1 VRIERLHLIRYGA
14 LTDREFRFRPGAGLH
29 LLYGPNEAGK
39 SSALAAISDLL
50 FGFSE
55 KRDAPRYDFLHEAKD
70 LRVAASLRA
79 SDGRELVFRRRKGR
93 KNTLLA
99 DDEAEAPL
107 RDDVLAPFLGGLS
120 REVFELSFGLDSA
133 RLKQGGDAL
142 IDGEGGEGGR
152 VFAAASGL
160 HGLNA
165 LRAALE
171 AEADALFAPR
181 ASRDRKVY
189 QVLDRHDAAR
199 RAERDRALRAAE
211 WKRLNAEV
219 EAAEAAVAEA
229 EAALAETGRRATRLR
244 KLLALLPLLSRIGRS
259 EAGLAAFADLAG
271 LPAGLSERIGA
282 ALSACEA
289 SQRALDEATRARD
302 EALARRRAIAV
313 DGTLL
318 AAAGEITALH
328 ARLDAYRQRREQLPR
343 IEGEAEAFERA
354 LLALLDRL
362 GPGAPAVPESEA
374 LRALLP
380 GDAVLADLAARLDEG
395 RDLRRERA
403 DLVALLS
410 REAKALEELERQA
423 GGAPARDPAPLRARL
438 AALAPDIRTLE
449 ERDRLSG
456 EHQRLCRRVAEQL
469 ARLAPPLADPVA
481 DADALAAARLP
492 GIEEMGEHRDRF
504 EALAEDL
511 RRNAERRIAEDE
523 EIARLDIAIAETG
536 RGEDM
541 PSAERIRAARAAR
554 DAALARYVEADAAAR
569 DALRGEVE
577 ALLRA
582 ADGLADRAIAEAD
595 RVSRHAADTARR
607 AALLR
612 QQAGTRGEAERLA
625 GERTRAIAA
634 WKALFAPLGI
644 EPSGVAAMI
653 EWRRA
658 VDRLLEE
665 REEAGAVAARIAALE
680 ATASRV
686 RPPLATLAGE
696 LGLETGEGEDVVL
709 LHRRVAGEL
718 EARGAAF
725 HEGRSLAGRI
735 GDAHARLAE
744 ARERATVLDA
754 ALGRWRERVDAALVA
769 AGGRAGMEMDA
780 AEALLDVW
788 RELPATLR
796 ERDNRAGR
804 VRGMLRDNETFAAE
818 ARALAARLAPDLA
831 PDIAPDP
838 VGQGLA
844 DAAPDRLVAELQKRL
859 EGERVALT
867 RAEAADEA
875 LQRAGEGL
883 ERAQGAHQA
892 AAAARAELVAGL
904 PETLQDADLAALA
917 GRLAERDKLGRA
929 LAEDL
934 ALFDETAEGE
944 ARADVAAELEG
955 FDPEAAR
962 AELALLDSEGESRT
976 GALKEAHGRA
986 QQALADR
993 RAAEAGEGAE
1003 SAAFERLSAEAEL
1016 VELGRQW
1023 FVTRLASLLLSG
1035 ALEHHRAR
1043 QGDPLLASAGELF
1056 GSLTQGAFG
1065 GVLREFGEDD
1075 RPRLLARRAGGEL
1088 VGLDGLSE
1096 GTRDQLYLA
1105 LRLAFLADYSA
1116 RAEAAPFIGD
1126 DLFQSFDDARTAAGL
1141 RTLAGQSQVIQPILF
1156 THHASVVDIAR
1167 RELGD
1172 RLDLLEF

>member
-1 VRIERLHLIRYGA
+1 MRFERLHLIRYGA

-70 LRVAASLRA
+70 LRVAATLLA
-79 SDGRELVFRRRKGR
+79 SDGRELAFRRRKGR

-99 DDEAEAPL
+99 DDEAESPL
-107 RDDVLAPFLGGLS
+107 RDDALAPFLGGLS

-142 IDGEGGEGGR
+142 IDGEGEEGGR

-165 LRAALE
+165 LRDALE
-171 AEADALFAPR
+171 AEADGLFAPR

-189 QVLDRHDAAR
+189 QVLDRHDVAR

-219 EAAEAAVAEA
+219 DAAEAAVAEA
-229 EAALAETGRRATRLR
+229 EAALTETGRRATRLR
-244 KLLALLPLLSRIGRS
+244 KLLALLPLLSRIGRA
-259 EAGLAAFADLAG
+259 EAELAAFADLAE
-271 LPAGLSERIGA
+271 LPAGLSEKLRA
-282 ALSACEA
+282 AMAACEGA
-289 SQRALDEATRARD
+289 RQALEEATRARD
-302 EALARRRAIAV
+302 EARARRGAITV
-313 DGTLL
+313 DQTLL
-318 AAAGEITALH
+318 AAGGEITTLH
-328 ARLDAYRQRREQLPR
+328 ARLEAYRQRREQLPR
-343 IEGEAEAFERA
+343 IEGEAEEFERA

-362 GPGAPAVPESEA
+362 GQGGSSVPESEA
-374 LRALLP
+374 LRALQP
-380 GDAVLADLAARLDEG
+380 GDAVLADLAARLAGG
-395 RDLRRERA
+395 RDLRRERT
-403 DLVALLS
+403 DLAAVLA
-410 REAKALEELERQA
+410 REAKTLEELERQA
-423 GGAPARDPAPLRARL
+423 GSAPARDPAPLRARL
-438 AALAPDIRTLE
+438 AALAPDIRALE

-456 EHQRLCRRVAEQL
+456 EHQRLRRRVAEQA
-469 ARLAPPLADPVA
+469 ARLAPPLAAPVA

-492 GIEEMGEHRDRF
+492 GVDEMGEHRARF

-511 RRNAERRIAEDE
+511 RRNAERRLAEDE

-536 RGEDM
+536 RGEEM
-541 PSAERIRAARAAR
+541 PSPERIRAARAAR

-582 ADGLADRAIAEAD
+582 ADSLADRAIAEAD

-612 QQAGTRGEAERLA
+612 QQAVTQGEADRLA
-625 GERTRAIAA
+625 GERTQAIAA

-665 REEAGAVAARIAALE
+665 REEAGVVAARIATLE

-686 RPPLATLAGE
+686 RPPLTALAGE
-696 LGLETGEGEDVVL
+696 LGLETGEGEDVAL
-709 LHRRVAGEL
+709 LYRRVAGEL
-718 EARGAAF
+718 EARGTAF

-735 GDAHARLAE
+735 GDARARLAE
-744 ARERATVLDA
+744 AQERATVLDA
-754 ALGRWRERVDAALVA
+754 ALGRWREGFDAALVA
-769 AGGRAGMEMDA
+769 VGGTAGMEVDA
-780 AEALLDVW
+780 AQALLDVW

-831 PDIAPDP
+831 PDP

-844 DAAPDRLVAELQKRL
+844 DAAPDMLVAELQKRL

-883 ERAQGAHQA
+883 ERAQGA
-892 AAAARAELVAGL
+892 LTVADNACAGALSGL
-904 PETLQDADLAALA
+904 PETLSADPSALA

-929 LAEDL
+929 LADNL

-962 AELALLDSEGESRT
+962 AELALLDSESERRT

-993 RAAEAGEGAE
+993 QAAETGQGAE
-1003 SAAFERLSAEAEL
+1003 TAAFERLSAEAEL

-1043 QGDPLLASAGELF
+1043 QGDPLLESAGQLLA
-1056 GSLTQGAFG
+1056 SLTQGAFEG
-1065 GVLREFGEDD
+1065 LRREFGDDD
-1075 RPRLLARRAGGEL
+1075 RPRLLARRASGEL

-1126 DLFQSFDDARTAAGL
+1126 DLFQSFDDGRTAAGL
-1141 RTLAGQSQVIQPILF
+1141 RTLAGQSEVIQPILF